1 MRTAIVTWGLF
12 LAAGCGAS
20 HVGQPAVRDSET
32 HFLSLCASSCEEGLT
47 CVCGVCTRACEEASD
62 CSELSDEASCVAP
75 TASDKRACGRVLPA
89 TVCEAECS
97 AQSDCAAV
105 GPDHR
110 CDEGVCRAG
119 PLASGSC
126 PARPAP
132 ACDDGEHLTTQ
143 ADDDGCPDPICV
155 AADACTLPLANS
167 PSCFAEGH
175 AYTFIAE
182 RGRCERASYGGCNAT
197 ENNFTTEQGC
207 WNRCE
212 TDNGGASCL
221 EVWERVAPGDSVL
234 GVDVDGALGRIGGT
248 HRAEL
253 VFPDGSRS
261 PLALTLRY
269 PIAYQVRTAD
279 NPNYAPADVPPPCL
293 DTVQI
298 EADATFETD
307 DGRFRETWSR
317 LRFEVSENGRARA
330 TIHVKRPG
338 VPSNDLEN
346 ATLRGSYVPEIEP
359 GTCDLFMSIAI
370 SVSAA
375 VFSGEISFLI
385 ANDACEDVGDLTGVG
400 QGGPSGPTWLAI
412 AEDVGPCETEGC
424 CELLAIGECA
434 LVDGCEL
441 LEGRRLNDDDPESL
455 CLEPRPAGC
464 MARDMACEDSETQA
478 SDPQGACWWFS
489 TGCQPASFTALDDSD
504 PTCNSSLDDEVLLC
518 P

>member
-32 HFLSLCASSCEEGLT
+32 HFLSLCASSCEDGLT

-62 CSELSDEASCVAP
+62 CSELANDASCSAP
-75 TASDKRACGRVLPA
+75 TANDKRACGRVLPA

-97 AQSDCAAV
+97 DHGECAAV
-105 GPDHR
+105 SPDHR
-110 CDEGVCRAG
+110 CDQGVCRAG
-119 PLASGSC
+119 PLATDAC

-132 ACDDGEHLTTQ
+132 ACDDEEHLTTER
-143 ADDDGCPDPICV
+143 DEDGCANPIC
-155 AADACTLPLANS
+155 AANDICTLPLESDGFCDAA
-167 PSCFAEGH
+167 FAV
-175 AYTFIAE
+175 YTFVAE
-182 RGRCERASYGGCNAT
+182 RGRCELRTYGGCGAT
-197 ENNFTTEQGC
+197 ENNFETEQAC
-207 WNRCE
+207 WESCE
-212 TDNGGASCL
+212 ADNWGASCL
-221 EVWERVAPGDSVL
+221 EVWEPIDFFGSEPDALAEATIERL
-234 GVDVDGALGRIGGT
+234 EGA
-248 HRAEL
+248 HRAEM

-261 PLALTLRY
+261 PLELTLSGAR
-269 PIAYQVRTAD
+269 AYRVRTAD

-317 LRFEVSENGRARA
+317 LRFEVTEDGRARA
-330 TIHVKRPG
+330 TSHVKRPG

-400 QGGPSGPTWLAI
+400 QGGPPGPTWLAI
-412 AEDVGPCETEGC
+412 TEAVSSCETEGC
-424 CELLAIGECA
+424 CELLAIDECA

-441 LEGRRLNDDDPESL
+441 LEGRRLNDDDAENL

-464 MARDMACEDSETQA
+464 MARDMACEDAETQA
-478 SDPQGACWWFS
+478 RDPQGACWWFS
-489 TGCQPASFTALDDSD
+489 TGCRPASFTALDDSD
-504 PTCNSSLDDEVLLC
+504 PTCNSSLDDEVPLC